1 MFIMPKRNYGTED
14 PITTPSSTKR
24 ARTAESDEGVTQ
36 TQTRSSK
43 RGLRMDMG
51 KQPLQ
56 TQSFNEVLDDAEDE
70 DEGEDEGTKQPQLLD
85 DEEFEAKYG
94 AALRA
99 HLEKKRNVQGVCLLS
114 HARTDI
120 FNIARRVL
128 LTMA

>member
-1 MFIMPKRNYGTED
+1 
-14 PITTPSSTKR
+14 
-24 ARTAESDEGVTQ
+24 
-36 TQTRSSK
+36 
-43 RGLRMDMG
+43 MDMG